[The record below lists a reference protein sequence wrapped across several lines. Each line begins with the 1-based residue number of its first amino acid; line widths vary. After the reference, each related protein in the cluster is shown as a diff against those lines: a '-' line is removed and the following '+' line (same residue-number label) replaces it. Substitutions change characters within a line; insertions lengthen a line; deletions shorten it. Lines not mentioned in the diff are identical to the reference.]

1 MEYLLLCFSKIYL
14 LYLFVDMNGF
24 QVIME
29 ACGFGII
36 RASTTFNK
44 RRQSYSLVFCLSIC
58 VYLATFQLDFQDSY
72 FAYILWMDFLV
83 ITFLLKVD
91 HIY

>member
-1 MEYLLLCFSKIYL
+1 MLCFSRIYL
-14 LYLFVDMNGF
+14 LSLFVDMNGF

-36 RASTTFNK
+36 RAGTTFKK
-44 RRQSYSLVFCLSIC
+44 RRQSYSLVFYLSISI
-58 VYLATFQLDFQDSY
+58 YLAIFQLDFQASY
-72 FAYILWMDFLV
+72 FAYILWMDLPI
-83 ITFLLKVD
+83 ITFILKVH

>member
-1 MEYLLLCFSKIYL
+1 MEYLLLYYSRIYL

-36 RASTTFNK
+36 RAGTTFNK
-44 RRQSYSLVFCLSIC
+44 HRQSCSLVFCLSIC
-58 VYLATFQLDFQDSY
+58 EYLANFQLDFQASY
-72 FAYILWMDFLV
+72 FAYILWMNLSV
-83 ITFLLKVD
+83 ITFILKVD